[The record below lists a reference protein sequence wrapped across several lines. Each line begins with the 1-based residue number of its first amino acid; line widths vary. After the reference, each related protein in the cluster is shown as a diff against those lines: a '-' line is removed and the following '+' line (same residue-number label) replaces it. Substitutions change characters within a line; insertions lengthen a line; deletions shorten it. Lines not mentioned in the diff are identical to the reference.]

1 MNKIH
6 WRNRFLPEQKS
17 VCGCGEVQLF
27 ILIYVC
33 LHFINGIHFTLN
45 VFPAQSKS
53 SFILYSLTLLS
64 LFCFFFGFIPYLYVS
79 DKRLLIQPTKIPL
92 QKKPILNHQQLI
104 QGDFQ
109 NKYQNKN

>member
-1 MNKIH
+1 MVYILH
-6 WRNRFLPEQKS
+6 WTFS
-17 VCGCGEVQLF
+17 QLRARALLYF
-27 ILIYVC
+27 ILWHCY
-33 LHFINGIHFTLN
+33 L
-45 VFPAQSKS
+45 
-53 SFILYSLTLLS
+53 
-64 LFCFFFGFIPYLYVS
+64 CFVFFGFISYLYVS

>member
-33 LHFINGIHFTLN
+33 LHFIVWYTFYTECFPSSEQELFYTLFSDT
-45 VFPAQSKS
+45 VISV
-53 SFILYSLTLLS
+53 L
-64 LFCFFFGFIPYLYVS
+64 FFFGFISYLYVS

>member
-17 VCGCGEVQLF
+17 VCGCGKVQLF

-64 LFCFFFGFIPYLYVS
+64 LFCFFLVLFRFFLYVS

-92 QKKPILNHQQLI
+92 
-104 QGDFQ
+104 
-109 NKYQNKN
+109 